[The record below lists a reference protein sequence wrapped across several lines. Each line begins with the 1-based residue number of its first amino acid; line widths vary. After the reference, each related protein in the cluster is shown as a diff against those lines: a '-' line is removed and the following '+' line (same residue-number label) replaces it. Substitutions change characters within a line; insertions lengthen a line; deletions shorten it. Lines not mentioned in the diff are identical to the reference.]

1 MTEPLAKK
9 IVHDAYGN
17 PKVIANYQGN
27 IGLWKSE
34 EILIRRFF
42 PREGKLLDLGCGA
55 GRTSIPLTQM
65 GYEVAGI
72 DISASMLKA
81 AILESERLNLKI
93 NFQEMDAKT
102 LTFADHSFDC
112 AIYSFNGLDHI
123 PAYAGKLGCYGK
135 SSAC

>member
-1 MTEPLAKK
+1 MEIRGDT
-9 IVHDAYGN
+9 N
-17 PKVIANYQGN
+17 PA
-27 IGLWKSE
+27 L
-34 EILIRRFF
+34 F
-42 PREGKLLDLGCGA
+42 PEKENCWISAA
-55 GRTSIPLTQM
+55 GPGGHLPLTQM

-123 PAYAGKLGCYGK
+123 PAYAGKVRCYGK